1 MHRSKKIKVIWAV
14 GDFDGGHST
23 LFQCPYGGIYNVIP
37 SAEKVSWMDLEQGAV
52 VEKEVQQGA
61 EAMEPFMEPLISE
74 EALSWASVVDTG
86 LLADAL

>member
-1 MHRSKKIKVIWAV
+1 
-14 GDFDGGHST
+14 
-23 LFQCPYGGIYNVIP
+23 
-37 SAEKVSWMDLEQGAV
+37 MDLEQGAV